1 MIYGN
6 KLTQYKKTNVETAT
20 GLEIVVMCYEH
31 AIRFIGEAKEHY
43 ESQEYMEKGR
53 ALQRALDIIGELKCS
68 LDFERGGEIA
78 RHLDSIYNFLI
89 RSLLEADIN
98 RDLDVFDNASRIL
111 AQLKE
116 AWEALTMQPLVPGQK
131 HDDLNTTEAERHV
144 KVQGSIAA

>member
-31 AIRFIGEAKEHY
+31 AIRFIAEAKEHY

-68 LDFERGGEIA
+68 LDFERGV
-78 RHLDSIYNFLI
+78 Y
-89 RSLLEADIN
+89 SLLCIKQE
-98 RDLDVFDNASRIL
+98 RLQKKGDVCMAFSS
-111 AQLKE
+111 E
-116 AWEALTMQPLVPGQK
+116 
-131 HDDLNTTEAERHV
+131 
-144 KVQGSIAA
+144 